1 MAQDYTTI
9 ALTDEDKSRL
19 DVLAEQHMGEDNVSY
34 RTIVNYL
41 ADEFE
46 ERQDDY
52 EYVLAKAIANADEE
66 DAERVVSRVE
76 SDKEFVQEL
85 NDE

>member
-1 MAQDYTTI
+1 MSEYTTI
-9 ALTDEDKSRL
+9 ALTDEDKTRL
-19 DVLAEQHMGEDNVSY
+19 DRLADQHLEDENVSY

-52 EYVLAKAIANADEE
+52 EYVLAKAIAGADEE
-66 DAERVVSRVE
+66 DAERVVNRVE
-76 SDKEFVQEL
+76 SDKEFVQNL